1 MAGKSSLS
9 QDVSAGVLHAY
20 LVGLKKHLYVNNEEA
35 AKVLGIHRII
45 TTSNITNLEASLTT
59 CEMVNNQPAGMI
71 TVPLET

>member
-1 MAGKSSLS
+1 MEEKSSRS

-45 TTSNITNLEASLTT
+45 TTSNITDLETELAS
-59 CEMVNNQPAGMI
+59 CQKVNNQPAGTI
-71 TVPLET
+71 TVTLET